1 MNAAVRGRA
10 LARNPTVVGGLVVMV
25 VILVV
30 PSFVANYWLFLCT
43 AGLLTA
49 ISAMG
54 LSVIIG
60 WIGEISLAG
69 AGLLGTS
76 VYITGYLLREGST
89 NWNNWPFV
97 PAAAVGVLL
106 TMALSAAVAIPM
118 ARFSGVFVMVLTM
131 GLQITLERTLF
142 TLPWVA
148 GGAGRNFVVDRPRF
162 FGISFETDLS
172 YFYLCVVA
180 CAAVGLFVVGLR
192 RSRHGQAMNLVR
204 TDRRA
209 AAALGISPW
218 RYKVLGFTIG
228 GALIGVAGAL
238 TAPLYRSP
246 PAIIQFVLFQ
256 SLFLLAIPVVA
267 GTQSLLSIVAV
278 AISFAIIPSALE
290 DHSLSPYLLGGIGL
304 MAGTIVGPLGLGGT
318 LLDAVQRRREVAVLS
333 RLHAQQPAPPP
344 TAAAT
349 EAVAS

>member
-1 MNAAVRGRA
+1 MQR
-10 LARNPTVVGGLVVMV
+10 
-25 VILVV
+25 ILVV
-30 PSFVANYWLFLCT
+30 ARDPRLVTGALVTAAVLAIVPSLVAGYWIFLCT

-54 LSVIIG
+54 LSVVIG

-89 NWNNWPFV
+89 SWNGWPFI
-97 PAAAVGVLL
+97 PAAIIGVSV
-106 TMALSAAVAIPM
+106 TTAIGGAVAIPT

-148 GGAGRNFVVDRPRF
+148 GGAGRNFVVGRPEL
-162 FGISFETDLS
+162 FGFAFDSDLR
-172 YFYLCVVA
+172 YFYLCLAA
-180 CAAVGLFVVGLR
+180 CGAAALFVFRLR

-204 TDRRA
+204 TDTRA

-218 RYKVLGFTIG
+218 RYKILGFAVG
-228 GALIGVAGAL
+228 GALLGLAGAF

-267 GTQSLLSIVAV
+267 GTQSLTGIIAV
-278 AISFAIIPSALE
+278 SLSFALIPSALE
-290 DHSLSPYLLGGIGL
+290 DHGLSPYLLGGIGL
-304 MAGTIVGPLGLGGT
+304 LAGTVIGPLGLGGT
-318 LLDAVQRRREVAVLS
+318 LMHVLQRRREVAVLS
-333 RLHAQQPAPPP
+333 RRRELVVLPSRAEVAP
-344 TAAAT
+344 
-349 EAVAS
+349 